1 MKVPFFVYL
10 LWSAIH
16 FSLLLKPSYCFPEDL
31 SVSLIGFITTVKV
44 VHLWQYHRQSSKST
58 FLLFTMASFYSDC
71 PVDFHP
77 DKSPFLSH
85 YSSPCAIAPPLS
97 EAIKKKKKKLS
108 TILSMFTKTSDY
120 VFFFQESLL
129 KLPIERAQICIAAH
143 DAY

>member
-16 FSLLLKPSYCFPEDL
+16 FSLLLKPSYCFLEDL
-31 SVSLIGFITTVKV
+31 SVSLIGFITTVRV
-44 VHLWQYHRQSSKST
+44 VRLWQYHRQSSKST

-77 DKSPFLSH
+77 NKSPFLSH
-85 YSSPCAIAPPLS
+85 SRSPCAIAPPLS
-97 EAIKKKKKKLS
+97 EAIKKKKKRIVYYIVSVHKDLR
-108 TILSMFTKTSDY
+108 LW
-120 VFFFQESLL
+120 FFFQESLL
-129 KLPIERAQICIAAH
+129 KLPIDRAQICIAAH